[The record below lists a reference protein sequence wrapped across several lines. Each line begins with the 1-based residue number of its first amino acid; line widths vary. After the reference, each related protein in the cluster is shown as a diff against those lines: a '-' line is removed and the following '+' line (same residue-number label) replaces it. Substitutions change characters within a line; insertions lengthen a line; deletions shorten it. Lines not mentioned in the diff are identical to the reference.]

1 MAFGGGAGLIV
12 LVVIGLGA
20 RAVELQLVDHGFLA
34 SQGDARSMRVVKIA
48 SHRGAITDRYGE
60 PLAVS
65 TPVDTIWVNPQELN
79 ENIDQLP
86 RLARALKVDQQTLA
100 GRITSNLDREFL
112 YLVRHMPPEQAA
124 HIKALGIPGVYLSR
138 EYQRYYP
145 AGEVSGHVVGF
156 TTIDDKGQEGLEL
169 GFDQLL
175 NGEDGAKRVI
185 QDSLGRYVENVE
197 SIRAPRP
204 GRDLVTSIDLRIQY
218 LAYRELKAAMQ
229 EYSARAGSVIVIDVD
244 TGEVLAMVN
253 QPSYNPNDREQLKPG
268 LYRNRAATDIFEPGS
283 SIKPF
288 IMAAAL
294 ASGQYKPD
302 SVIDTAP
309 GFLKVGTKVFED
321 EHNLGAV
328 DLATIL
334 AKSSNVGTAKVALTL
349 QPEQIWSTLTGLGFG
364 QVTGST
370 FPGESAGMLS
380 QYSHWRPIGIATL
393 SHGYGL
399 SVTPLQLAHA
409 YATIGAGGIKRPIS
423 FEKISGPVAG
433 ERVMDPKVARELVG
447 LMEQVVEKGG
457 TATRAS
463 LIGYRVSGKTG
474 TAFKSIAGGYSTDK
488 IMAVFAGLVPASHP
502 KFATVVVIDEPSRD
516 MHEVSVLAQGGTVAA
531 PVFANVMSGTLRLM
545 DVPPDDL
552 QNVPAATL
560 GTGERK
566 PMSAALMW
574 LLDGIASIPATD
586 ARVSD
591 LTLDSREVR
600 AGSLFFALPGQTAH
614 GLNSPRRPRLAAR
627 VWCCGSRRSDADRLR
642 CPQRCIRR
650 RCRT

>member
-1 MAFGGGAGLIV
+1 VKLRPGDNDAQAKSYRWRSGVILGLVLLGAAA
-12 LVVIGLGA
+12 LVA
-20 RAVELQLVDHGFLA
+20 RAVELQLLDHGFLA

-48 SHRGAITDRYGE
+48 AHRGAITDRNGE
-60 PLAVS
+60 PLGVS
-65 TPVDTIWVNPQELN
+65 TPVDSVWVNPQELN
-79 ENIDQLP
+79 DNIDQLP
-86 RLARALKVDQQTLA
+86 KLAKALKEDQQSLAR
-100 GRITSNLDREFL
+100 RITSNLDREFL
-112 YLVRHMPPEQAA
+112 YLVRAMPPEQAA
-124 HIKALGIPGVYLSR
+124 HIKALGIPGVYLLR
-138 EYQRYYP
+138 EYRRYYP
-145 AGEVSGHVVGF
+145 AGEVAGHVVGF

-185 QDSLGRYVENVE
+185 QDMQGRYVENVE

-218 LAYRELKAAMQ
+218 LAYRELKSAMQ
-229 EYSARAGSVIVIDVD
+229 EYRAHAGSVIVIDVD

-253 QPSYNPNDREQLKPG
+253 QPSYNPNDREQLKAG

-294 ASGQYKPD
+294 ASGQYRID
-302 SVIDTAP
+302 SVVDTSP
-309 GFLKVGTKVFED
+309 GFLKVGAKVFED
-321 EHNLGAV
+321 EHNLGAI

-334 AKSSNVGTAKVALTL
+334 AKSSNVGTAKVALSL
-349 QPEQIWSTLTGLGFG
+349 RPEQIWSTLTALGLG
-364 QVTGST
+364 QVTGSSY
-370 FPGESAGMLS
+370 PGESAGMLS
-380 QYSHWRPIGIATL
+380 NYSHWRPIGIATM

-409 YATIGAGGIKRPIS
+409 YATLGAGGIKRPIT
-423 FEKISGPVAG
+423 FERVSGPVPG
-433 ERVMDPKVARELVG
+433 EQVLDPKVAHDMVQ

-474 TAFKSIAGGYSTDK
+474 TAFKSIAGGYSTDR

-502 KFATVVVIDEPSRD
+502 KLATVVVIDEPSRD
-516 MHEVSVLAQGGTVAA
+516 MQEVSTLAQGGTVAA
-531 PVFANVMSGTLRLM
+531 PVFASVMSGALRLM

-560 GTGERK
+560 VQ
-566 PMSAALMW
+566 
-574 LLDGIASIPATD
+574 ASDT
-586 ARVSD
+586 
-591 LTLDSREVR
+591 
-600 AGSLFFALPGQTAH
+600 Q
-614 GLNSPRRPRLAAR
+614 
-627 VWCCGSRRSDADRLR
+627 
-642 CPQRCIRR
+642 
-650 RCRT
+650 

>member
-1 MAFGGGAGLIV
+1 VKIRPGENNDAQARSYRWRSIVILALVLSGASL
-12 LVVIGLGA
+12 LVA
-20 RAVELQLVDHGFLA
+20 RAVELQLLDHGFLA

-48 SHRGAITDRYGE
+48 AHRGAITDRNGE

-65 TPVDTIWVNPQELN
+65 TPVDSVWVNPQELN
-79 ENIDQLP
+79 DNIDQLP
-86 RLARALKVDQQTLA
+86 RLARALKEDQQTLA
-100 GRITSNLDREFL
+100 RRITSNLDREFL

-124 HIKALGIPGVYLSR
+124 HIKALGIPGVYLLR
-138 EYQRYYP
+138 EYKRYYP

-185 QDSLGRYVENVE
+185 QDMQGRYVENVE

-204 GRDLVTSIDLRIQY
+204 GRDLTTSIDLRIQY

-229 EYSARAGSVIVIDVD
+229 EYQARAGSIIVIDVD

-253 QPSYNPNDREQLKPG
+253 QPSYNPNDRDQLKPE

-294 ASGQYKPD
+294 ASGQYRPD
-302 SVIDTAP
+302 SVVDTSP

-334 AKSSNVGTAKVALTL
+334 AKSSNVGTAKVALSL
-349 QPEQIWSTLTGLGFG
+349 QPEQIWGTLTNLGLG
-364 QVTGST
+364 QVTGSSY
-370 FPGESAGMLS
+370 PGESAGMLS
-380 QYSHWRPIGIATL
+380 NYSHWRPIGIATL

-409 YATIGAGGIKRPIS
+409 YATIGAGGVKRPLT
-423 FEKISGPVAG
+423 FERVTGPVSG
-433 ERVMDPKVARELVG
+433 DQVLDPKVAHELVQ

-474 TAFKSIAGGYSTDK
+474 TAFKSIAGGYSTDR

-502 KFATVVVIDEPSRD
+502 KLATVVVIDEPSRD
-516 MHEVSVLAQGGTVAA
+516 MHEIGGVLAQGGTVAA
-531 PVFANVMSGTLRLM
+531 PVFASVMSGALRLM

-560 GTGERK
+560 VQ
-566 PMSAALMW
+566 
-574 LLDGIASIPATD
+574 AS
-586 ARVSD
+586 
-591 LTLDSREVR
+591 EV
-600 AGSLFFALPGQTAH
+600 Q
-614 GLNSPRRPRLAAR
+614 
-627 VWCCGSRRSDADRLR
+627 
-642 CPQRCIRR
+642 
-650 RCRT
+650 

>member
-1 MAFGGGAGLIV
+1 MKLRPGDNDAQARSYRWRSSLILGLVIVGAVGLIF
-12 LVVIGLGA
+12 
-20 RAVELQLVDHGFLA
+20 RAVELQLLDHGFLA
-34 SQGDARSMRVVKIA
+34 KQGDDRSMRVVKIA
-48 SHRGAITDRYGE
+48 AHRGSITDRNGE

-65 TPVDTIWVNPQELN
+65 TPVDSVWVNPQELN
-79 ENIDQLP
+79 DNIDQLP
-86 RLARALKVDQQTLA
+86 RLAKALKQDQQSLA
-100 GRITSNLDREFL
+100 RRITSNLDREFL

-124 HIKALGIPGVYLSR
+124 HIKALGISGVYLLR
-138 EYQRYYP
+138 EYRRYYP
-145 AGEVSGHVVGF
+145 AGEVAGHVLGF

-185 QDSLGRYVENVE
+185 QDMYGHYVENVE

-229 EYSARAGSVIVIDVD
+229 EYRARAGSVIVVDVD

-253 QPSYNPNDREQLKPG
+253 QPSYNPNDRDQLKPE

-283 SIKPF
+283 SVKPF

-294 ASGQYKPD
+294 ASGQYRAD
-302 SVIDTAP
+302 SVVDTSP
-309 GFLKVGTKVFED
+309 GFIKVGTKVFED
-321 EHNLGAV
+321 EHNLGTI

-334 AKSSNVGTAKVALTL
+334 AKSSNVGSAKVALSL
-349 QPEQIWSTLTGLGFG
+349 QPEQIWSTMTALGLGR
-364 QVTGST
+364 VTGSS

-380 QYSHWRPIGIATL
+380 NYAHWRPIGIATL

-409 YATIGAGGIKRPIS
+409 YATIGSGGLQRPIT
-423 FEKISGPVAG
+423 FERVSGPVPG
-433 ERVMDPKVARELVG
+433 EQVLDPKVAHTLIQ
-447 LMEQVVEKGG
+447 LMGQVAEKGG
-457 TATRAS
+457 TATSAS

-502 KFATVVVIDEPSRD
+502 KLATVVVIDEPSRD
-516 MHEVSVLAQGGTVAA
+516 VQQVHYLAQGGTVAA
-531 PVFANVMSGTLRLM
+531 PVFASVMSGALRLM

-560 GTGERK
+560 VQ
-566 PMSAALMW
+566 
-574 LLDGIASIPATD
+574 
-586 ARVSD
+586 VSD
-591 LTLDSREVR
+591 
-600 AGSLFFALPGQTAH
+600 AP
-614 GLNSPRRPRLAAR
+614 
-627 VWCCGSRRSDADRLR
+627 
-642 CPQRCIRR
+642 
-650 RCRT
+650 